1 MGIDKMNQ
9 LSMTQNRPALLFD
22 DSRISRNMKWVGD
35 PQSIVYDT
43 GGINDV
49 FLDIHQPIYIVSNQ
63 DRIGAT
69 NKGHFYQASSTES
82 SSVIGI
88 TSAPPMPIENLGDP
102 DFLTTHNTRFAYYV
116 GSMAHGISST
126 DMITALGKQ
135 GILGSFGAGG
145 MDPIRV
151 EDAIHRIQAAL
162 PNEPYAFN
170 LIFNLFEPI
179 IERKAVELYL
189 KYGITTV
196 EASAFLD
203 LTPNLVHYRVAGLKQ
218 NSKGEIEIRNKVIAK
233 LSRKEVATKF
243 MEPAPLDILKQ
254 LVSEKRITESQAN
267 MAQNIPIADDI
278 TVEADSGGHTDN
290 RPLVCLVPTIVA
302 LRDEL
307 QAKFGYKNI
316 IRVGA
321 AGGIGTSASA
331 LAAFSL
337 GAAYIVTGSIN
348 QSCIESGTSEH
359 TRKLLA
365 QADMADMIMAP
376 SSDMFEMGV
385 KVQLLKRGTLFPM
398 RAQKLFDLYKRHAS
412 IEEIPE
418 VERQKL
424 ERMIFKRDFGT
435 VWEETKN
442 YFSERDPR
450 PLKRAQN
457 DPKYKMALIFR
468 WYLGLSTHWS
478 NSGEKGR
485 EMDYQ
490 IWCGPSMGTFNDW
503 TRGTYMEECK
513 NRKVVDV
520 ALQILTGCAYQYRVH
535 LLKYQGLHINPG
547 LSNYSPFNRISSHNF
562 DKIDKQT
569 SRFSVYNL
577 RD

>member
-1 MGIDKMNQ
+1 MNQ
-9 LSMTQNRPALLFD
+9 SASVQNKPALFFD
-22 DSRISRNMKWVGD
+22 ESRINPDLIWVGD

-43 GGINDV
+43 IEIKEV
-49 FLDIHQPIYIVSNQ
+49 FLNICQPIYIVSNQ
-63 DRIGAT
+63 GRIGAT
-69 NKGHFYQASSTES
+69 NAGRFFPANTTES
-82 SSVIGI
+82 SSVTGF
-88 TSAPPMPIENLGDP
+88 TSAPAMPIEHLGDP
-102 DFLTTHNTRFAYYV
+102 GFRSTHKTRYAYYV
-116 GSMAHGISST
+116 GSMAHGISSVE
-126 DMITALGKQ
+126 MIIALGKQ

-145 MDPIRV
+145 LDPIHI
-151 EDAIHRIQAAL
+151 ENAINRIQAAL
-162 PNEPYAFN
+162 PNGPYAFN
-170 LIFNLFEPI
+170 LIYNPFEPSI
-179 IERKAVELYL
+179 SQKAVELYI
-189 KYGITTV
+189 KYGITTI

-203 LTPNLVHYRVAGLKQ
+203 ITANLVHYRVAGLKQ
-218 NSKGEIEIRNKVIAK
+218 NSKGEIEIRNIVIAK

-254 LVSEKRITESQAN
+254 LVSENRITESQAN
-267 MAQNIPIADDI
+267 MAQNIPVADDI

-290 RPLVCLVPTIVA
+290 RPLVCLVPTIIA

-307 QAKFGYKNI
+307 QDKYGYKQT

-321 AGGIGTSASA
+321 AGGIGTCASA

-348 QSCIESGTSEH
+348 QSCVESGTSEH
-359 TRKLLA
+359 TKELLT
-365 QADMADMIMAP
+365 QADMADVIMAP
-376 SSDMFEMGV
+376 ATDMFEMGV

-398 RAQKLFDLYKRHAS
+398 RAQKLFDLYKSHDS

-424 ERMIFKRDFGT
+424 ERMFFKRDFET
-435 VWEETKN
+435 VWEETKEFF
-442 YFSERDPR
+442 YKRDPH
-450 PLKRAQN
+450 PIQRAQS

-503 TRGTYMEECK
+503 TRGTYLMDYK
-513 NRKVVDV
+513 HRKVVDV
-520 ALQILTGCAYQYRVH
+520 ALQILTGCAYQYRVF
-535 LLKYQGLHINPG
+535 LLQSLGLLISPE
-547 LSNYSPFNRISSHNF
+547 LSNYSPERPL
-562 DKIDKQT
+562 K
-569 SRFSVYNL
+569 R
-577 RD
+577 

>member
-1 MGIDKMNQ
+1 MGNCKMNQ
-9 LSMTQNRPALLFD
+9 PATAQNKPALFFEE
-22 DSRISRNMKWVGD
+22 SRISPNLIWVGD

-43 GGINDV
+43 VGIKEK
-49 FLDIHQPIYIVSNQ
+49 FLDIHQPIHIINKQ
-63 DRIGAT
+63 GRMGAT
-69 NKGHFYQASSTES
+69 NDGQFFPASATES
-82 SSVIGI
+82 SSVIGVI
-88 TSAPPMPIENLGDP
+88 SAPPMPIENLGDP
-102 DFLTTHNTRFAYYV
+102 DFHATHNTRFAYYV
-116 GSMAHGISST
+116 GSMAQGISST
-126 DMITALGKQ
+126 EMIIALGKQ

-145 MDPIRV
+145 MVPTHI
-151 EDAIHRIQAAL
+151 ESAIHRIQAAL
-162 PNEPYAFN
+162 PNGPYAFN
-170 LIFNLFEPI
+170 LIYYPFEPSI
-179 IERKAVELYL
+179 GRKAVELYL

-203 LTPNLVHYRVAGLKQ
+203 ITANLVHYRVAGLKQ

-233 LSRKEVATKF
+233 LSRKEVAAKF
-243 MEPAPLDILKQ
+243 MGPAPLDILRQ
-254 LVSEKRITESQAN
+254 LVSENRITESQAK

-307 QAKFGYKNI
+307 QGKYGYENV

-321 AGGIGTSASA
+321 AGGIGTSVSA

-348 QSCIESGTSEH
+348 QACIEAGTSDH
-359 TRKLLA
+359 TKKLLA
-365 QADMADMIMAP
+365 QADMADVIMAP
-376 SSDMFEMGV
+376 ATDMFEMGV

-398 RAQKLFDLYKRHAS
+398 RAQRLFDLYKSHGS

-424 ERMIFKRDFGT
+424 ERMIFKRDFET
-435 VWEETKN
+435 VWEETKEFF
-442 YFSERDPR
+442 YERDPR
-450 PLKRAQN
+450 PIQRAQS

-485 EMDYQ
+485 EMDCQ

-503 TRGTYMEECK
+503 TRGTYLEEYK

-520 ALQILTGCAYQYRVH
+520 ALQILTGCAYQYRVNH
-535 LLKYQGLHINPG
+535 LKSQGLRINPE
-547 LSNYSPFNRISSHNF
+547 LSNYSPERPLES
-562 DKIDKQT
+562 
-569 SRFSVYNL
+569 
-577 RD
+577 